1 MLLLYVVF
9 HVFFPNLCK
18 SYGFF
23 HFPTNYAFLIYIYII
38 ITVIISFKIET
49 SLQEKAML
57 QFKIIHDCTV
67 IGYRVQLKNQ
77 SQADHGTKQ
86 HEKPINPIAFEREP
100 NQHNP

>member
-1 MLLLYVVF
+1 MQIIWIFLFSNKLCFLL
-9 HVFFPNLCK
+9 
-18 SYGFF
+18 
-23 HFPTNYAFLIYIYII
+23 YIYIN
-38 ITVIISFKIET
+38 ITLIISFKIET

-100 NQHNP
+100 DQHNL